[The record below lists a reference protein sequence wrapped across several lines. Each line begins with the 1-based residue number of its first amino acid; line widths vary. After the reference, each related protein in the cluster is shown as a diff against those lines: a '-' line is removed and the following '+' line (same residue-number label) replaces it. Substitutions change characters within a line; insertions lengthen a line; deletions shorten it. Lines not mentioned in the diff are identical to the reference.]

1 MIIKPTFD
9 LVAIEPSA
17 PPQQSE
23 VIIRPESAEV
33 PGYGTVIATGP
44 GGWQGP
50 HQVPTGFEPGNKV
63 YFNAKNANTIWIGD
77 KKVVFVRAAN
87 IYAKTYADYND
98 MVLSGAAGMADSEM

>member
-1 MIIKPTFD
+1 VIIQPTFD

-44 GGWQGP
+44 GGWQGS
-50 HQVPTGFEPGNKV
+50 HQVPTGFTKGDQV
-63 YFNAKNANTIWIGD
+63 YFNAKNANTIWIGT

-87 IYAKTYADYND
+87 IYAKAHEAPSDRSYF
-98 MVLSGAAGMADSEM
+98 